1 MRPYAAA
8 LALGLTALFGWTEL
22 GEADGRGRG
31 RGGGHGHHGFHG
43 HRFHGHGFHGR
54 GFHGHGFHGHH
65 GHRHRHGFHG
75 RAFIGV
81 SPFFWAPGYVYTPP
95 PVYVTPRPAGYWYFC
110 RSAQAYYPYVP
121 SCPEGWIPVR
131 SN

>member
-1 MRPYAAA
+1 MRRYAAA
-8 LALGLTALFGWTEL
+8 LALGLTALFGWAEL

-31 RGGGHGHHGFHG
+31 GGGGHHGFHG

-54 GFHGHGFHGHH
+54 GFHGHGLH
-65 GHRHRHGFHG
+65 GHRHRHHGFHG
-75 RAFIGV
+75 RAFIGA

-110 RSAQAYYPYVP
+110 RSAQAYYPHVP
-121 SCPEGWIPVR
+121 ACPEGWIPVPV
-131 SN
+131 